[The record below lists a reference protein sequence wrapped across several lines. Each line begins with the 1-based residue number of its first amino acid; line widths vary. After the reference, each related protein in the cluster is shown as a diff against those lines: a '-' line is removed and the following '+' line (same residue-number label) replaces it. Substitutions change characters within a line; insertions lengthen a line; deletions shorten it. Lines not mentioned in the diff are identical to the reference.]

1 MMIHLNHINQI
12 QIYQRSCKKAGAA
25 VEAATD
31 YEGDLGCEGV
41 LVLDYEMVVPD
52 CAEVLGQDLFL
63 QLPVGYTL
71 C

>member
-1 MMIHLNHINQI
+1 M
-12 QIYQRSCKKAGAA
+12 
-25 VEAATD
+25 EAATD

-71 C
+71 Y